1 MDAQYQAESAR
12 LELEFTQEQEKL
24 NARIRGL
31 QEQLNIIEDDF
42 KRLDDLINGRDRS
55 VVMTFEELRDEVA
68 RTYKDI
74 AKMRE
79 EAERENKNLN
89 DAEKIKQETGGA
101 RNPQNV
107 KTRME
112 ALGVQFTGNIF
123 TDSYE
128 QRGNWKDI
136 TGLVVNPDGSIR
148 AEDSETIY
156 IFKKEDLQKH
166 ATGGIFTVPH
176 LAQFAE
182 DGAEAVIPL
191 SDKYR
196 ARGLELWNKAG
207 NILGTLPQFSYK
219 PSFAENG
226 EKTIEQKVY
235 VNIHNEDSTEDF
247 YEINNLV

>member
-1 MDAQYQAESAR
+1 
-12 LELEFTQEQEKL
+12 
-24 NARIRGL
+24 
-31 QEQLNIIEDDF
+31 
-42 KRLDDLINGRDRS
+42 
-55 VVMTFEELRDEVA
+55 
-68 RTYKDI
+68 
-74 AKMRE
+74 
-79 EAERENKNLN
+79 
-89 DAEKIKQETGGA
+89 
-101 RNPQNV
+101 
-107 KTRME
+107 ME

-123 TDSYE
+123 TDSYG

-136 TGLVVNPDGSIR
+136 AGLVVNPDGSIR
-148 AEDSETIY
+148 AEDSEAIY